1 MTFTPV
7 SRLCINCKERIFI
20 IEPVDEATCPK
31 CGEVMKVVM
40 EKKLRLSRIPVSSGN
55 KDRYF

>member
-1 MTFTPV
+1 MKFIQV

-20 IEPVDEATCPK
+20 TEPVDEATCPN

-40 EKKLRLSRIPVSSGN
+40 EKKLKLSKIQVSSGN